1 MMDEMQQ
8 TQAAYTQIAASYAAA
23 TQDRQAVAAHL
34 EMFLRLVPLGSRV
47 LDLGCGPGFDT
58 AVLRQQ
64 QRWAIGLD
72 LSWPMMQAGRRH
84 GLAAPCVQGD
94 MCALPLA
101 DTAVDGV
108 WACASLLHLPR
119 SLLPT
124 ALAELART
132 LRPRGVLYLSVK
144 TGSGEGWAKRAYE
157 HDAARFFVYWQPE
170 TLDPLLT
177 QAGFVSLTDG
187 QDVATAGSWLAR
199 FAYKETR

>member
-1 MMDEMQQ
+1 MMDETQQ

-34 EMFLRLVPLGSRV
+34 EMFLRLVPPGSRV

-64 QRWAIGLD
+64 QRRAFGLD
-72 LSWPMMQAGRRH
+72 LSWPMMQAGREY
-84 GLAAPCVQGD
+84 GLAVPCVQGN

-119 SLLPT
+119 PLLPT
-124 ALAELART
+124 ALAELARV
-132 LRPRGVLYLSVK
+132 LRPGGALYLSVK
-144 TGSGEGWAKRAYE
+144 TGSGEGWAERAYE
-157 HDAARFFVYWQPE
+157 HDAARFFVYWQPD

-177 QAGFVSLTDG
+177 QAGFVLLSGG
-187 QDVATAGSWLAR
+187 QEVASSGNWLAR